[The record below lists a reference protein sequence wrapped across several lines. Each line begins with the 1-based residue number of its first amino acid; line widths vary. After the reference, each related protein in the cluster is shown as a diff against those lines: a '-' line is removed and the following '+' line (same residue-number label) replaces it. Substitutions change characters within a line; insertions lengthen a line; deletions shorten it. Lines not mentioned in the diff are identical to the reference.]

1 MPKDDHPT
9 LVSRPL
15 IEPVVRRTLG
25 LIQRRETSLS
35 PAAERF
41 KEMLLQLWSNDR
53 NSPWVGKF
61 NL

>member
-1 MPKDDHPT
+1 
-9 LVSRPL
+9 
-15 IEPVVRRTLG
+15 